1 MYQQILDPLGGSL
14 GWSAAVAALPLIVLF
29 VLLGI
34 FKVRAWA
41 ASLIGLA
48 LALGGA
54 VLVYDM
60 PVSQATAAASEG
72 AGFGLF
78 PAMWIVVNAIW
89 IYEMTTRSGHFEVL
103 QRSFAA
109 VSSDRR
115 IQGIIIAFCF
125 GALLEALAGFGTPVA
140 ICAVMLMAIGLSP
153 LKAAAAAL
161 VANTAPVAYGAVAL
175 PIITLS
181 QVTGLDQRDLSQMTG
196 RQVPLLALIVPFVL
210 LGMLDGRRGLR
221 EVWPVA
227 LVCGFSFG
235 ATQFAMANYGPV
247 QLADIA
253 ASLVAAGMTLL
264 FLRTWQ
270 PRRLDTGSSEP
281 DDLQESPL
289 PETAGGGASST
300 GDGNVVT
307 ATRDQMVVQDST
319 AERVRAFAPYLIVVA
334 LFSIANITAVKD
346 ALART
351 TKLIEWPVLDVRSPE
366 GEPLTMATFKLDWL
380 ASGGTIL
387 LISGLLTAVVL
398 RLRLSTVVDAYRE
411 TVRRVWT
418 AGVTVMAVLAL
429 AYVMN
434 ASGETVTI
442 GAFLANAGDA
452 FAVLSPLVGWFG
464 VAVSGSDTSSNSL
477 FGGLQVS
484 AANQTGLS
492 EVLMAA
498 SNATGGVLGKMV
510 SPQNLAIG
518 AAAVGLAGREGEL
531 FRKVLVAT
539 AILLP
544 IVCVLVVLQASPVLS
559 WMVP

>member
-29 VLLGI
+29 ALLGI

-48 LALGGA
+48 LAWGVA
-54 VLVYDM
+54 VIVYEM

-72 AGFGLF
+72 AAFGLF

-103 QRSFAA
+103 KRSFAA

-140 ICAVMLMAIGLSP
+140 ICAVMLIAIGLTP

-175 PIITLS
+175 PIITLA
-181 QVTGLDQRDLSQMTG
+181 QVTGLDERDLSQMTG

-235 ATQFAMANYGPV
+235 ATQFAMANYGSV

-253 ASLVAAGMTLL
+253 ASLVAAGTTLL

-270 PRRLDTGSSEP
+270 PRRLDTAPAGPADSSAAPPAESAGGSSP
-281 DDLQESPL
+281 VGDADL
-289 PETAGGGASST
+289 
-300 GDGNVVT
+300 VT
-307 ATRDQMVVQDST
+307 ATRVQTEVRDRT
-319 AERVRAFAPYLIVVA
+319 AEQVRAFAPYLIVVA

-346 ALART
+346 ALAKT
-351 TKLIEWPVLDVRSPE
+351 TQLIEWPVLDVRSPD
-366 GEPLTMATFKLDWL
+366 GEPITMATFKLDWL

-387 LISGLLTAVVL
+387 LISGLLTAAVL
-398 RLRLSTVVDAYRE
+398 RLRPSTVVDAYRT
-411 TVRRVWT
+411 TVRRVRT

-442 GAFLANAGDA
+442 GAFLANAGQA

-484 AANQTGLS
+484 AAEKTGLDP
-492 EVLMAA
+492 VLMAS
-498 SNATGGVLGKMV
+498 SNATGGVLGKMI

-544 IVCVLVVLQASPVLS
+544 IVCLLVVLQASPVLS